1 MGTFFRDIPIRSL
14 SCVFFAFSICSCE
27 LLGVRI
33 ESASRIILLTAPVPK
48 HKPQST
54 LF

>member
-1 MGTFFRDIPIRSL
+1 MGTFSETFL
-14 SCVFFAFSICSCE
+14 SEVFLVCFLFLVFVHVK